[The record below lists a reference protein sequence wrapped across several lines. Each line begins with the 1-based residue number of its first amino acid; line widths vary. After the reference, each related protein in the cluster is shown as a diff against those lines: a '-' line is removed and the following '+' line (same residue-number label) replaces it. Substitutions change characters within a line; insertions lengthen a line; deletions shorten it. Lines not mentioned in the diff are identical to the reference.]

1 MILLTLAGLNQFRKN
16 HLSKIFKSVRA
27 SLSILKRTTK
37 KKFKLT
43 RFRENL
49 PLIVF
54 PNSHLHPKV
63 SVKLV
68 KNQLGQ
74 DKSPLLLRS
83 LTNQF
88 ASQENRHHVSN
99 N

>member
-16 HLSKIFKSVRA
+16 HLSK
-27 SLSILKRTTK
+27 RTTN

-54 PNSHLHPKV
+54 PNSHSHPKV
-63 SVKLV
+63 SVKFI

-88 ASQENRHHVSN
+88 ASQESRHHVSN